1 MLPVLVVL
9 SGLYCCFLCFVV
21 LLIVFFLKKL
31 FVFGW
36 VYGALSYP
44 SDNTPVRAL
53 DKILES
59 GRLKDVYDRC
69 AYYDDKV
76 CSGEMSTAHA
86 QNSLAKMLREDF
98 GIKARGKKKDP
109 DLFG

>member
-1 MLPVLVVL
+1 M
-9 SGLYCCFLCFVV
+9 FVYR
-21 LLIVFFLKKL
+21 
-31 FVFGW
+31 W

-69 AYYDDKV
+69 AYYDEMV
-76 CSGEMSTAHA
+76 CKS
-86 QNSLAKMLREDF
+86 SLLKQFLVHPQTSRFCVQKLYTVFLAC
-98 GIKARGKKKDP
+98 
-109 DLFG
+109 